1 MDMGA
6 AVMAKRYLYVLSSYV
21 GENVASLVP
30 GEPAFEYQHFVRR
43 TKTDVVSL
51 SSLGIDGEGIKTR
64 LTGRLL
70 IQRLRLA
77 ALVARRSDRYDA
89 IIASGEDIGILVA
102 LALRIA
108 RRRTPLVMVTHGP
121 QFQSPKFRLV
131 LSMVKSM
138 PNVVFACLSRSLAD
152 WLVAHHGIDPRRC
165 QATGYGIDT
174 DYFHTDPASTQAMVA
189 SAGSSNRDYDT
200 LVLAVTPTG
209 IDTRIA
215 AHSTWVGAAAT
226 VKATTPDH
234 VEVRSYGNY
243 ANLRDLYRHA
253 RVVVV
258 PTHDV
263 PFAAGFAVIAEAMA
277 TGTPVIATH
286 GRVTS
291 DFVVPGVTGLLVP
304 PGDVDALRQAIV
316 SLVSDPDRA
325 AAMGVAAAKLMRERY
340 SLGEYVRRLETAA
353 GLPR

>member
-1 MDMGA
+1 MLVERGTRGE
-6 AVMAKRYLYVLSSYV
+6 AVMAKHYLYVLSSYS
-21 GENVASLVP
+21 GDDPAVP
-30 GEPAFEYQHFVRR
+30 TQGEPEFEYQRFIAA
-43 TKTDVVSL
+43 TGADVVSL
-51 SSLGIDGEGIKTR
+51 STLGVSGQGIRTR
-64 LTGRLL
+64 LTNKLL
-70 IQRLRLA
+70 VQRLRLA
-77 ALVARRSDRYDA
+77 LLVARRASRYDA

-102 LALRIA
+102 LALRVA

-131 LSMVKSM
+131 LSMIRSM

-152 WLVAHHGIDPRRC
+152 WLVAHHGIDPRRA

-174 DYFHTDPASTQAMVA
+174 DYFRTDPMATERMVA

-215 AHSTWVGAAAT
+215 AHSAWVGAAAS
-226 VKATTPDH
+226 VQAARPDH
-234 VEVRSYGNY
+234 VEIRSYGNY
-243 ANLRDLYRHA
+243 ANLRDLYRRA
-253 RVVVV
+253 RVIVV

-277 TGTPVIATH
+277 TGTPVIATQ

-291 DFVVPGVTGLLVP
+291 DFVIPGLTGLLVP
-304 PGDVDALRQAIV
+304 PGDADALREAIV
-316 SLVSDPDRA
+316 SLVDEPDQA
-325 AAMGVAAAKLMRERY
+325 ATMGAAGAAMMRED
-340 SLGEYVRRLETAA
+340 
-353 GLPR
+353 

>member
-1 MDMGA
+1 
-6 AVMAKRYLYVLSSYV
+6 MAGRYLYVLSSYA
-21 GENVASLVP
+21 GDDPARPAP
-30 GEPAFEYQHFVRR
+30 GEPMFEYQRFVA
-43 TKTDVVSL
+43 TTGADVVSL
-51 SSLGIDGEGIKTR
+51 SSLGAAGEGIRTR
-64 LTGRLL
+64 LTGKLL
-70 IQRLRLA
+70 VQRLRLA
-77 ALVARRSDRYDA
+77 ALVARRADRYDA

-131 LSMVKSM
+131 LSMVRSM
-138 PNVVFACLSRSLAD
+138 PNVIFACLSRSLAD
-152 WLVAHHGIDPRRC
+152 WLVAHHGIDPRRA

-174 DYFHTDPASTQAMVA
+174 DYFRTDPAPTEAMVA

-200 LVLAVTPTG
+200 LVLAVTPIG

-215 AHSTWVGAAAT
+215 AHSAWVGAAAS
-226 VKATTPDH
+226 VRAATPDH
-234 VEVRSYGNY
+234 VEIRSYGNY
-243 ANLRDLYRHA
+243 ANLRDLYRRA

-277 TGTPVIATH
+277 IGTPVIATQ

-304 PGDVDALRQAIV
+304 PGDVEALRQAIV
-316 SLVSDPDRA
+316 SLVNDPDRA
-325 AAMGVAAAKLMRERY
+325 AAMGMAAAKTMRERY
-340 SLGEYVRRLETAA
+340 SLDRYVEQLKAA
-353 GLPR
+353 TILPE